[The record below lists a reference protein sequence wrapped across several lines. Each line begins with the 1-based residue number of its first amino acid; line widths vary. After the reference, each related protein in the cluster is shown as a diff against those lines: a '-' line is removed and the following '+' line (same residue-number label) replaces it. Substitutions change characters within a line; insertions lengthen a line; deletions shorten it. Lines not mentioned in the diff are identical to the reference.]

1 MRLKLKQMMA
11 VSLSVAMLLAVAPGE
26 AVFANVKQD
35 NIVNT
40 KLMSGDTEKS
50 GGGSEASEYGNLVVV
65 IQFQV
70 LISHGASMTVEN
82 L

>member
-40 KLMSGDTEKS
+40 TVSYTHLLLQRLLKVQES
-50 GGGSEASEYGNLVVV
+50 AS
-65 IQFQV
+65 
-70 LISHGASMTVEN
+70 
-82 L
+82 

>member
-50 GGGSEASEYGNLVVV
+50 GGGSEASEYGNLVGSDT
-65 IQFQV
+65 ISGS
-70 LISHGASMTVEN
+70 ISHGASMTVEN

>member
-1 MRLKLKQMMA
+1 MRLKQMMA
-11 VSLSVAMLLAVAPGE
+11 VSLSVAMLLAIVPGE

-50 GGGSEASEYGNLVVV
+50 GG
-65 IQFQV
+65 Q
-70 LISHGASMTVEN
+70 
-82 L
+82 

>member
-11 VSLSVAMLLAVAPGE
+11 VSLSAAMLLAVAPGE

-50 GGGSEASEYGNLVVV
+50 GGDCPKTR
-65 IQFQV
+65 I
-70 LISHGASMTVEN
+70 I
-82 L
+82 

>member
-1 MRLKLKQMMA
+1 MRLKLKQMIA
-11 VSLSVAMLLAVAPGE
+11 AMLLAVAPGE

-50 GGGSEASEYGNLVVV
+50 GGGSKCCW
-65 IQFQV
+65 
-70 LISHGASMTVEN
+70 
-82 L
+82 